1 MISGCNMDDEGNV
14 VENKKLVLDNNALLM
29 DAICAIKA
37 LSAQVDEL
45 KEEIKNL
52 KG

>member
-14 VENKKLVLDNNALLM
+14 VESKKLALDNKALLM
-29 DAICAIKA
+29 DALCATKA

>member
-14 VENKKLVLDNNALLM
+14 VENKKLVLDNNELLM